1 MALRRIRGLL
11 LRFVRRRTAA
21 IAVGLALVIPA
32 AWVEFSNRFD
42 AWWVNGLA
50 LVAGATGLAVLW
62 TGLTGP
68 AADWVDDE
76 N

>member
-11 LRFVRRRTAA
+11 LRLVRRRVLAVV
-21 IAVGLALVIPA
+21 VGLALVIPA
-32 AWVEFSNRFD
+32 AWVEFSGRSD

-50 LVAGATGLAVLW
+50 LVVGGTGLAVLW

-68 AADWVDDE
+68 APDWVDDE
-76 N
+76 P